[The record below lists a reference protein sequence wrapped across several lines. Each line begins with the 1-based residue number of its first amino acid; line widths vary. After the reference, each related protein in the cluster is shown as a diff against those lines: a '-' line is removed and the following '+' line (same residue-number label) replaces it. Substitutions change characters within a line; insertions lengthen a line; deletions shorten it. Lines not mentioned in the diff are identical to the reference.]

1 MDQWTQDSEFEAQ
14 ESQFKPLNAQE
25 AQAWRQRNPQLSV
38 GRLIASQCVVTLLV
52 ALVAWLIA
60 GAAAG
65 RSAGYGGLA
74 ILLPTVVFA
83 RALGR
88 QATHAGA
95 AIARL
100 FGWELVK
107 LVLCIAM
114 LAAAPRLVSD
124 LSWLALL
131 AGLVLV
137 MKTYWLALFT
147 GRASAP
153 KTTDI

>member
-88 QATHAGA
+88 QSHSCRCSYCAAFWLGIGEAGA
-95 AIARL
+95 VHCHV
-100 FGWELVK
+100 G
-107 LVLCIAM
+107 
-114 LAAAPRLVSD
+114 SG
-124 LSWLALL
+124 SAL
-131 AGLVLV
+131 G
-137 MKTYWLALFT
+137 K
-147 GRASAP
+147 
-153 KTTDI
+153 

>member
-1 MDQWTQDSEFEAQ
+1 MDQWTQDSELEDE
-14 ESQFKPLNAQE
+14 ESQFKPLTAQE

-74 ILLPTVVFA
+74 ILLPTMVFA

-88 QATHAGA
+88 QSPNAGA
-95 AIARL
+95 AMVRL

-114 LAAAPRLVSD
+114 LAAAPRLITD
-124 LSWLALL
+124 LNWLALL

-137 MKTYWLALFT
+137 MKTYWLALFAR
-147 GRASAP
+147 RAGTR

>member
-38 GRLIASQCVVTLLV
+38 GRLIASQCVVTL
-52 ALVAWLIA
+52 LVAWLIA

-114 LAAAPRLVSD
+114 LAAAPKLVPD

-131 AGLVLV
+131 VGLIVV
-137 MKTYWLALFT
+137 MKTYWVALLV
-147 GRASAP
+147 RSSVQKP
-153 KTTDI
+153 IDI

>member
-1 MDQWTQDSEFEAQ
+1 MQRQGAR
-14 ESQFKPLNAQE
+14 
-25 AQAWRQRNPQLSV
+25 QATAGWRV
-38 GRLIASQCVVTLLV
+38 
-52 ALVAWLIA
+52 
-60 GAAAG
+60 
-65 RSAGYGGLA
+65 
-74 ILLPTVVFA
+74 LLPTVVFA

-124 LSWLALL
+124 LNWLALL